1 LLSIGNKAES
11 RPARIFGLSS
21 AMTPKLRK
29 YAIKVTDMVSRKDVI
44 FTVVG
49 WTDEE
54 KRAAVAQ
61 ILRLAGAPEEV
72 GRDLVNEVEPPESPR
87 KH

>member
-1 LLSIGNKAES
+1 
-11 RPARIFGLSS
+11 
-21 AMTPKLRK
+21 MTQKLRK

-61 ILRLAGAPEEV
+61 ILLLAGASEEIERGSV
-72 GRDLVNEVEPPESPR
+72 DETEVEKIQSPKPSR